1 MRKSYY
7 YGIGLFFL
15 ITGLILA
22 VIGLKEDIDNTNDNT
37 SGGYIAMLVIGFVL
51 IFFSI
56 ILLIIGYKK
65 TEEKETIKK

>member
-1 MRKSYY
+1 MKKSYY
-7 YGIGLFFL
+7 YSIGLFFL

-37 SGGYIAMLVIGFVL
+37 SDGYIAMLVIGFVL
-51 IFFSI
+51 IFFSV

-65 TEEKETIKK
+65 T